1 MIRRRNGMERHRIL
15 YCCGPSDDIEEMK
28 SKIHGIVGPAI
39 DLIVVQE
46 FEKLAGNS
54 GLVSIIK

>member
-1 MIRRRNGMERHRIL
+1 MERHRIL